1 MCSAPVPSVRPLRP
15 CPLGPRP
22 LGPRPLRPCPLSPAP
37 SSPGPLSTC
46 SSSSG
51 HTAGSTFFSH
61 LCRVSAAAASGRLCV
76 SRSFSVSFLASS
88 YQPHPDRM
96 KEFISSEQAT
106 HRPRARRGR
115 EAGRG
120 PPRQPWPRSHG
131 QAAPPCL
138 ERVPSTWPWGFP
150 SDTCRGTKQGSKTRR
165 HAGHSPGA
173 NRLPAPR
180 LWELENTKNEGA

>member
-1 MCSAPVPSVRPLRP
+1 MCSAPVPSVRPRP
-15 CPLGPRP
+15 V
-22 LGPRPLRPCPLSPAP
+22 PAP
-37 SSPGPLSTC
+37 SPRAAPPLDTLRGPPFSPIC
-46 SSSSG
+46 
-51 HTAGSTFFSH
+51 
-61 LCRVSAAAASGRLCV
+61 AASLRLLPLGVCV
-76 SRSFSVSFLASS
+76 FLGASLSVSFLASS

-165 HAGHSPGA
+165 CAGHSPGA